1 MEYQLVD
8 NNVRV
13 VLHDST
19 NEGWGGDY
27 DSSDPDDQLLLR
39 FDVDER
45 IDNSDSWQ
53 PIDDASYC
61 TALPASTPKDLLN
74 KALEIIMSEVKEAVE
89 KGYSIKK
96 TCECLSWIN
105 PSWLMDSKL

>member
-8 NNVRV
+8 GNVRV

-39 FDVDER
+39 FDVDQR
-45 IDNSDSWQ
+45 IGNTDSWQ

-61 TALPASTPKDLLN
+61 TALPANTPREFLD
-74 KALEIIMSEVKEAVE
+74 KALQLIMLEVKEAVE
-89 KGYSIKK
+89 TGYSIKK
-96 TCECLSWIN
+96 TCERLSWIN
-105 PSWLMDSKL
+105 VNWL

>member
-1 MEYQLVD
+1 MEYQLID

-13 VLHDST
+13 ILHDDT

-27 DSSDPDDQLLLR
+27 DNSNPDDELLLR

-45 IDNSDSWQ
+45 IGNTNSWQ

-61 TALPASTPKDLLN
+61 TALPANTSKDKID
-74 KALEIIMSEVKEAVE
+74 KALHLIMFEVKDAVE
-89 KGYSIKK
+89 SGYSIKK
-96 TCECLSWIN
+96 TCERLSWIN
-105 PSWLMDSKL
+105 LNWID

>member
-8 NNVRV
+8 GNVRV

-45 IDNSDSWQ
+45 IGNTDSWQ

-61 TALPASTPKDLLN
+61 TALPANTPREFLD
-74 KALEIIMSEVKEAVE
+74 KALQLIMLEVKEAVE
-89 KGYSIKK
+89 TGYSIKK
-96 TCECLSWIN
+96 TCERLSWIN
-105 PSWLMDSKL
+105 VNWL

>member
-1 MEYQLVD
+1 MEYQLID

-13 VLHDST
+13 VLRDDT

-27 DSSDPDDQLLLR
+27 DSNDPHDELLLR

-45 IDNSDSWQ
+45 IGNADSWQ

-61 TALPASTPKDLLN
+61 TALPANTPKSLID
-74 KALEIIMSEVKEAVE
+74 KALQIIMIEIKDAVE
-89 KGYSIKK
+89 SGYSIKK
-96 TCECLSWIN
+96 TCERLSWIN
-105 PSWLMDSKL
+105 PNWIA

>member
-8 NNVRV
+8 GNVRV

-45 IDNSDSWQ
+45 IGNTDSWQ

-61 TALPASTPKDLLN
+61 TALPANTPRKFLD
-74 KALEIIMSEVKEAVE
+74 KALQLIMLEVKEAVDT
-89 KGYSIKK
+89 GYSIKK
-96 TCECLSWIN
+96 TCERLSWIN
-105 PSWLMDSKL
+105 VNWL